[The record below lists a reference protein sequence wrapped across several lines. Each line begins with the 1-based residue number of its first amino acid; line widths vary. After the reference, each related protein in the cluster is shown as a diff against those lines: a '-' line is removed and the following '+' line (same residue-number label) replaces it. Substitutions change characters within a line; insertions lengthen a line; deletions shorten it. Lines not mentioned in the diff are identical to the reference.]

1 MQHLCCS
8 TQRVQLGDTG
18 RGLSA
23 RATDSPQ
30 GKRAASGHCH
40 ASHFVMAL
48 TIVLS
53 PGAAPPYLRGEH
65 SAWQEPAEGLGG
77 GPAGVL
83 QHSPP
88 HGFDASV
95 HGVSPG
101 REVAAVVQGPG
112 GRRQEEPVELW
123 GQQPHHHRGGSGVRG
138 DKMGVPIRAPSF
150 HPALTTPE
158 EPPIFSSSRSASAE
172 RSWAGAAGG
181 GRARTH
187 SWMAAGQ
194 RGKKGGCGDPAAR
207 GDPVPQWGPYF
218 KAWGSS
224 LPAEGH
230 HGAAPAPPRG
240 QLGVS

>member
-1 MQHLCCS
+1 MQRLCCS

-30 GKRAASGHCH
+30 GKRAASGPRR
-40 ASHFVMAL
+40 ASHFLVAL

-65 SAWQEPAEGLGG
+65 SAWQEPAEGLGEG
-77 GPAGVL
+77 SHGSPTN
-83 QHSPP
+83 SPP
-88 HGFDASV
+88 HGFDASI

-112 GRRQEEPVELW
+112 GRRQEEPVELR
-123 GQQPHHHRGGSGVRG
+123 GQRPRHHRGGSGVRG
-138 DKMGVPIRAPSF
+138 TKWGSQF
-150 HPALTTPE
+150 ALTTPE

-181 GRARTH
+181 GRARNH

-207 GDPVPQWGPYF
+207 GDPVPQWGLYF